1 MEKHV
6 CRQLLQ
12 LVNDPENNDALL
24 TYMEARR
31 AVLISRLEQANSMDE
46 VRAIQGALREVGRLD
61 TLQEEV
67 RKGAE

>member
-6 CRQLLQ
+6 CRELLK
-12 LVNDPENNDALL
+12 LVNDPDTYTALH

-31 AVLISRLEQANSMDE
+31 ALLLSRLEQANDMDE
-46 VRAIQGALREVGRLD
+46 VRSIQGALKEVGRLD

-67 RKGAE
+67 RKGAK

>member
-1 MEKHV
+1 MERHV

-46 VRAIQGALREVGRLD
+46 VRAIQGALREVGRLS

>member
-6 CRQLLQ
+6 CRQLLP
-12 LVNDPENNDALL
+12 LVNDPEIHAALD

-31 AVLISRLEQANSMDE
+31 AILLARLEQANDMDE
-46 VRAIQGALREVGRLD
+46 VRSIQGALREVGRIA
-61 TLQEEV
+61 TLKEEV